1 MTEQENTLQVPQDI
15 LDSARISIPELRV
28 ELAWLLT
35 EQKRLSI
42 GKAREWAG
50 MTLWGFCQVLGARR
64 MMPHYQ
70 TAA

>member
-1 MTEQENTLQVPQDI
+1 M
-15 LDSARISIPELRV
+15 

-70 TAA
+70 TAALREDDETLKDLDQP